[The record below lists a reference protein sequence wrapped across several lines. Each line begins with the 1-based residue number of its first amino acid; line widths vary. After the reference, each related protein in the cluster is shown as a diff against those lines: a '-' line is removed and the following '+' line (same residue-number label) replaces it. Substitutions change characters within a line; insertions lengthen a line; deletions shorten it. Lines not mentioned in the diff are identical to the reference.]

1 MSGLFPSSKAP
12 PPPTPELDERESKL
26 ERQELDEKRK
36 IASRSKARRAGGY
49 NMFMTK
55 RAGGSAKGNVPLNGE
70 QNTLGYGRNT
80 RIT

>member
-1 MSGLFPSSKAP
+1 MGNLFPSSKAP
-12 PPPTPELDERESKL
+12 PPPTPELDEKETKL

-55 RAGGSAKGNVPLNGE
+55 RSGGSAKGNAPDEG

-80 RIT
+80 RTS